1 MKSTFPL
8 YREILAS
15 GPSPGTIFLIL
26 TRMKETGRIEDVI
39 QECLKALAVYPNDIN
54 IRTLLAESYI
64 EEEQLSLAES
74 ELEKVAAQ
82 IDDMVSSY
90 ILQAETF
97 IRQKKTREAAKALNL
112 YLAHHPDD
120 DSALYLL
127 KKLQTTETFP
137 STESTPSPDL
147 VSPESP
153 DEIKG
158 IPDQM
163 PEKGMARKRKEK
175 MIAVLE
181 SWLGSIREQSKTGL
195 NNSGALGPWPMD
207 H

>member
-1 MKSTFPL
+1 MKTTSPL

-15 GPSPGTIFLIL
+15 GPSAGTIFLIL
-26 TRMKETGRIEDVI
+26 TRMKETGRSKEVI

-74 ELEKVAAQ
+74 ELEKVAAR
-82 IDDMVSSY
+82 IDDLVSSY
-90 ILQAETF
+90 ILQAEIF
-97 IRQKKTREAAKALNL
+97 IRLKKTQDAVKVLNL
-112 YLAHHPDD
+112 YLTHHPDD
-120 DSALYLL
+120 DSALHLL
-127 KKLQTTETFP
+127 KKIQAMEALSSSEAP
-137 STESTPSPDL
+137 PSPAL
-147 VSPESP
+147 VSPERP
-153 DEIKG
+153 GEVKG

-163 PEKGMARKRKEK
+163 PENDKTRKRKEK

-181 SWLGSIREQSKTGL
+181 SWLVSISEQSK
-195 NNSGALGPWPMD
+195 SGPNDSGSFDPYPVD

>member
-1 MKSTFPL
+1 MKNTFPL

-26 TRMKETGRIEDVI
+26 TRMKETGRTEDVI
-39 QECLKALAVYPNDIN
+39 RECLKALAVYPNDIN

-64 EEEQLSLAES
+64 EKEQLSLAES

-90 ILQAETF
+90 ILQAEIF

-127 KKLQTTETFP
+127 NKLQTTETFP

-147 VSPESP
+147 VSPENP

-163 PEKGMARKRKEK
+163 PEKGMENKRKEK

-181 SWLGSIREQSKTGL
+181 SWLGSIREQSKLGP
-195 NNSGALGPWPMD
+195 NDSGSLGPWPVD

>member
-1 MKSTFPL
+1 MKNTFPL

-15 GPSPGTIFLIL
+15 GPSPGTIFLVL
-26 TRMKETGRIEDVI
+26 TRMKETGRTEEVI

-74 ELEKVAAQ
+74 ELKKVAAQ

-90 ILQAETF
+90 ILQAEIF
-97 IRQKKTREAAKALNL
+97 IRQKKTQEAAKALNL

-127 KKLQTTETFP
+127 NKLQTTETFP
-137 STESTPSPDL
+137 SSESTPSPDL
-147 VSPESP
+147 VSPETP

-158 IPDQM
+158 IPDHM

-175 MIAVLE
+175 MIAVLQ

-195 NNSGALGPWPMD
+195 NIVNAMD
-207 H
+207 K

>member
-1 MKSTFPL
+1 MKNTFPL

-15 GPSPGTIFLIL
+15 GASPGTIFLIL
-26 TRMKETGRIEDVI
+26 KRMKETGRTKEVI
-39 QECLKALAVYPNDIN
+39 HECLKALDVYPNDIN

-82 IDDMVSSY
+82 IDNIVSSY
-90 ILQAETF
+90 ILQAEIF
-97 IRQKKTREAAKALNL
+97 IRQKKTQDAAKALNL

-127 KKLQTTETFP
+127 NKLKTTDTFP
-137 STESTPSPDL
+137 STESTPSPNL
-147 VSPESP
+147 VSQKRPS
-153 DEIKG
+153 EIKG

-163 PEKGMARKRKEK
+163 PEKGMTRKRKEK

-181 SWLGSIREQSKTGL
+181 SWLGSIREQSKEGL
-195 NNSGALGPWPMD
+195 NDSGAFGPWPVD